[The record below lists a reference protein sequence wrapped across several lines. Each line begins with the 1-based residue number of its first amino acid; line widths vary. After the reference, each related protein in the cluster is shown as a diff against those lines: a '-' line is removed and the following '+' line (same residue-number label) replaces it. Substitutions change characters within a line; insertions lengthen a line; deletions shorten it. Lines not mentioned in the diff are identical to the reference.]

1 MNVIPPSTL
10 KNRVNRDGQNRS
22 RKRLPPWF
30 KVNIQSGTHYQEMRR
45 LVDAQGLHTI
55 CEEARC
61 PNIWECWNH
70 RTATFLLLGDRCT
83 RRCHYCSVDTG
94 KPDAVDVHEPGRVA
108 EAILSLQLRH
118 AVLTSVNRD
127 DLEDG
132 GASIFAATIQ
142 EIRWKIPS
150 CKVEVLI
157 PDFQGNEAALECV
170 MEAAPDIL
178 NHNVET
184 VPRLFPAVRP
194 QGKYARSLEL
204 LDQAKRLGGKT
215 KSGLMVGMGE
225 TKKEIL
231 DVLEDL
237 RSVRC
242 DIVSIG
248 QYLQPT
254 KTHREVE
261 RYYTPQEF
269 AELKAH
275 GLAHGFQHVESG
287 PLVRS
292 SYHAEEQA
300 EGLVLS

>member
-1 MNVIPPSTL
+1 MNLVPIATIKHRNDQGPL
-10 KNRVNRDGQNRS
+10 DGAK
-22 RKRLPPWF
+22 KRLPSWF
-30 KVNIQSGTHYQEMRR
+30 KVKLQPGRHYQEMRR
-45 LVDAQGLHTI
+45 LVEAHGLHTI

-70 RTATFLLLGDRCT
+70 RTATFLLLGDICT
-83 RRCHYCSVDTG
+83 RRCHYCSVETG
-94 KPDAVDVHEPGRVA
+94 KPGAVDTQEPDRVA
-108 EAILSLQLRH
+108 KAVQALQLRH

-132 GASIFAATIQ
+132 GASIFAETVYA
-142 EIRWKIPS
+142 IRHVIPT

-157 PDFQGNEAALECV
+157 PDFQGSEGALARM

-184 VPRLFPAVRP
+184 VPRLFPSVRP
-194 QGKYARSLEL
+194 QGKYPRSLEL
-204 LDQAKRLGGKT
+204 LHRAKAYGGKT

-225 TKKEIL
+225 TPEEIHG
-231 DVLEDL
+231 VLRDL
-237 RSVRC
+237 RSVEC

-254 KTHREVE
+254 KDHRAVD

-269 AELKAH
+269 DEWKQV
-275 GLAHGFQHVESG
+275 GLRLGFRHVESG

-292 SYHAEEQA
+292 SYHAEQQV
-300 EGLVLS
+300 EGMAL